1 MGKRLAIARAQ
12 RRAQVLA
19 SRRTV
24 LATDAAVE
32 SAKQAKRAVR
42 AAWVGSV
49 VNTLVVLAAFAVP
62 ALQKQWAETAKYVD
76 QRQQDMRAIAAAHSQ
91 LLQASLMVSSG
102 GLLEATLCEDRSGFN
117 ALDRAKM
124 RSIQQRMNSLN
135 EVIYQDGVKTITQME
150 LQAAMIRVHDAVDNA
165 VVTATAP
172 ADRSLTF
179 QQRVYWCKDAMSD
192 VAVQAIDLKQA
203 ILISIGIAYRPI
215 KTGWLDSVGDESDL
229 VRAGAELAADVDNVV
244 IQEPEDK

>member
-12 RRAQVLA
+12 RRAQVLS
-19 SRRTV
+19 SRHTV

-32 SAKQAKRAVR
+32 SARQAKRAVI

-49 VNTLVVLAAFAVP
+49 VNTMVVLAAFAVP
-62 ALQKQWAETAKYVD
+62 ALQKQWAETAKHVD

-91 LLQASLMVSSG
+91 LIQASLMVSSG
-102 GLLEATLCEDRSGFN
+102 GLLEASVCENRGGFN

-135 EVIYQDGVKTITQME
+135 EVIYQDGVKTLTQME

-179 QQRVYWCKDAMSD
+179 QERVYWCKDAMSD
-192 VAVQAIDLKQA
+192 VAFQAIDLKNA
-203 ILISIGIAYRPI
+203 LLVSIGIAYRPI
-215 KTGWLDSVGDESDL
+215 KTGWFDSIGDESDI
-229 VRAGAELAADVDNVV
+229 VRAGAEVAAEVDKVT
-244 IQEPEDK
+244 IQKPEDK